1 VAAECDG
8 LRVCESDCR
17 GDGEED
23 EEEEEEVTATGVTR
37 L

>member
-17 GDGEED
+17 GDGEE

>member
-17 GDGEED
+17 GDGEE
-23 EEEEEEVTATGVTR
+23 EEEEEVTATGVTR

>member
-17 GDGEED
+17 GDGEE
-23 EEEEEEVTATGVTR
+23 EEEEEEETATGVTR